1 MNVLKLIGREKELF
15 NEDISKNNRELS
27 NIIANSSFLVLGG
40 AGSIGQTLSKE
51 IFSRNPKKLHVV
63 DISENNLVELVRDIR
78 SSTGYIIGEF
88 KTFSLDIGSIEFD
101 RYLDSHGP
109 FDFVFNLSALKH
121 VRSESDIFTVMRMI
135 NVNILN
141 TIKTID
147 HMIAMGVKKYFCVST
162 DKAANPVSMMGASK
176 RIMEKFLI
184 QKSNSIDIS
193 TARFANVAF
202 SDGSLLYGFN
212 QRIQKKQP
220 LSAPF
225 DVKRYFVT
233 EKEAGELCLLSGL
246 LGNNREIFFPKLS
259 PELNLIS
266 FDQIAIKYLHQLDYE
281 PVICKTEEEAR
292 RTVKDLSKK
301 GKWPCYFSKSDTTGE
316 KDFEEFYTD
325 NEILDLNRFV
335 NIGVIKSVLELDK
348 ENLNYFL
355 KEIENIKM
363 QNRWDKEKIVI
374 LFNKMIPNFMHLET
388 NKYLD
393 DKM

>member
-1 MNVLKLIGREKELF
+1 M
-15 NEDISKNNRELS
+15 
-27 NIIANSSFLVLGG
+27 
-40 AGSIGQTLSKE
+40 
-51 IFSRNPKKLHVV
+51 
-63 DISENNLVELVRDIR
+63 
-78 SSTGYIIGEF
+78 
-88 KTFSLDIGSIEFD
+88 
-101 RYLDSHGP
+101 
-109 FDFVFNLSALKH
+109 
-121 VRSESDIFTVMRMI
+121 
-135 NVNILN
+135 
-141 TIKTID
+141 
-147 HMIAMGVKKYFCVST
+147 
-162 DKAANPVSMMGASK
+162 
-176 RIMEKFLI
+176 
-184 QKSNSIDIS
+184 
-193 TARFANVAF
+193 
-202 SDGSLLYGFN
+202 
-212 QRIQKKQP
+212 
-220 LSAPF
+220 
-225 DVKRYFVT
+225 
-233 EKEAGELCLLSGL
+233 
-246 LGNNREIFFPKLS
+246 
-259 PELNLIS
+259 
-266 FDQIAIKYLHQLDYE
+266 HQLDYE